1 MKVVFNKTDLIDATN
16 IVLKA
21 VSSKTTMPILTCIL
35 IEAANEE
42 IKMTGNDLELA
53 IETKVSGIISE
64 EGSIAVDAKLFSDII
79 RKLPEGNITI
89 SKVGEVINISCEK
102 SNFNIQG
109 KNAEDF
115 TRFPSIETNEYICI
129 SEFTLKDVI
138 RQTIFSVAQN
148 DNNKLMTGELFEIEG
163 DNLKVVSLDG
173 HRISIRN
180 IKLREN
186 YKQKKVIIPGKTLL
200 EISRIIPGDSEKDV
214 YIFFS
219 DNYVVF
225 EFGNTVVLS
234 RLIEGEYFKIDKMLS
249 SDYEVKMTV
258 NKKDFLESID
268 RSLLLVRESDKKPI
282 VMNISDEKLD
292 VSMNTVIGTL
302 KEEIEIKK
310 EGKDLKIGFNPRFLS
325 DALRAIDDEEV
336 DMYMVNAK
344 SPCFIRDND
353 NSYIYF
359 ILPISFIA

>member
-89 SKVGEVINISCEK
+89 SQVGEVINISCEK

-325 DALRAIDDEEV
+325 DALRAIDDEKV
-336 DMYMVNAK
+336 DIYMVNAK

>member
-89 SKVGEVINISCEK
+89 SQVGEVINISCEK

>member
-89 SKVGEVINISCEK
+89 SQVGEVINISCEK

-336 DMYMVNAK
+336 DIYMVNAK

>member
-89 SKVGEVINISCEK
+89 SQVGEVINISCEK

-129 SEFTLKDVI
+129 S
-138 RQTIFSVAQN
+138 
-148 DNNKLMTGELFEIEG
+148 
-163 DNLKVVSLDG
+163 
-173 HRISIRN
+173 
-180 IKLREN
+180 
-186 YKQKKVIIPGKTLL
+186 
-200 EISRIIPGDSEKDV
+200 
-214 YIFFS
+214 
-219 DNYVVF
+219 
-225 EFGNTVVLS
+225 
-234 RLIEGEYFKIDKMLS
+234 
-249 SDYEVKMTV
+249 
-258 NKKDFLESID
+258 
-268 RSLLLVRESDKKPI
+268 
-282 VMNISDEKLD
+282 
-292 VSMNTVIGTL
+292 
-302 KEEIEIKK
+302 
-310 EGKDLKIGFNPRFLS
+310 
-325 DALRAIDDEEV
+325 
-336 DMYMVNAK
+336 
-344 SPCFIRDND
+344 
-353 NSYIYF
+353 
-359 ILPISFIA
+359 ILWC